1 MAGGLI
7 GRSGG
12 GRGRGRYRP
21 MGEINVTPLVD
32 VMLVLLIIF
41 MVTAPMMTSGV
52 NVDLPKTDAKP
63 LNTDNKPL
71 TVSMNADGKIY
82 LQDEALELTDL
93 VTKLTAIADND
104 MDRRIF
110 VRADKGIPYGQVMQ
124 VMATVAQGGF
134 TKVALL
140 AEQPAGAAP
149 PKPGG

>member
-7 GRSGG
+7 GRGG
-12 GRGRGRYRP
+12 KGRGRYRP
-21 MGEINVTPLVD
+21 MGDINVTPLVD
-32 VMLVLLIIF
+32 VMLVLLIVF

-63 LNTDNKPL
+63 LNTDSKPI
-71 TVSMNADGKIY
+71 TVSINADGKIY
-82 LQDEALELTDL
+82 LQDEALDLPDL

-110 VRADKGIPYGQVMQ
+110 VRADKGISYGTVMQ

-140 AEQPAGAAP
+140 AEQPAGTAP
-149 PKPGG
+149 AKPGG